1 MAEITAALVKALR
14 EATGQGMMECKKALT
29 ETDGDIEQAKDLLR
43 ARGQLKA
50 EKKAARATSEGLVE
64 LVTDGD
70 SVTMV
75 EVVCETDF
83 TARNDEFKTMV
94 ADVANLAAAAPTGQ
108 IAATG
113 EIAGRVQAAFEKIGE
128 NMGYTRGVKLTGDQV
143 GGYKHHNNK
152 VGVAVALTGS
162 LDETVLNEL
171 CMHIAFHNPM
181 AVAADDIPDE
191 VIEREK
197 AVAKAQAMEEGKPEQ
212 IAEKMVIGKI
222 RKFRERNCLLEQPFI
237 KDENKT
243 VKEVLGDAKIAAFVR
258 YEVGEVSAA
267 ADE

>member
-1 MAEITAALVKALR
+1 MAEITASMVKALR

-29 ETDGDIEQAKDLLR
+29 EAGGDIEQAKDLLR

-50 EKKAARATSEGLVE
+50 EKKASRATSEGLVE
-64 LVTDGD
+64 FRADD
-70 SVTMV
+70 SSVTMV

-83 TARNDEFKTMV
+83 TARNDEFKAMV
-94 ADVANLAAAAPTGQ
+94 ADVADLAAAAAGGE
-108 IAATG
+108 IAATD
-113 EIAGRVQAAFEKIGE
+113 EIAARVQAAFEKIGE

-143 GGYKHHNNK
+143 GSYKHHNNK

-162 LDETVLNEL
+162 LDTTVLSEL

-181 AVAADDIPDE
+181 GLSVDDIPAE
-191 VIEREK
+191 ILEREK
-197 AVAKAQAMEEGKPEQ
+197 AVAKAQAMEQGKPEE

-222 RKFRERNCLLEQPFI
+222 RKFCEQNCLLEQPFI
-237 KDENKT
+237 KDESRT
-243 VKEVLGDAKIAAFVR
+243 VREVLGDAAIASFVR
-258 YEVGEVSAA
+258 YEVGEVSVA